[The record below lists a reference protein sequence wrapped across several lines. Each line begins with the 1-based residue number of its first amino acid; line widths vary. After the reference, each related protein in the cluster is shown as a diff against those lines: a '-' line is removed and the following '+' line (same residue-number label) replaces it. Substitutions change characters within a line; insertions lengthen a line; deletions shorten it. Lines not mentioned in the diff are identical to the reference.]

1 MADARLP
8 GLGVPRLTRPTRF
21 ARPATATRR
30 PRAAAEVW
38 FGEPGLARLPGLA
51 GPARF
56 GLPRPTQLAGND
68 GARFPDPAGRGARTG
83 TRAHHDREGRGGQR
97 RRDPPVESPIGSA
110 THPGPHAPVVFPL
123 LVFVVLL

>member
-1 MADARLP
+1 MGARLSDVADARLP

-51 GPARF
+51 Q
-56 GLPRPTQLAGND
+56 LPVLKAPVMDLAGSETPAAVASAAEFVLEGLHLSKRLNKD
-68 GARFPDPAGRGARTG
+68 AAGARATYRAR
-83 TRAHHDREGRGGQR
+83 
-97 RRDPPVESPIGSA
+97 
-110 THPGPHAPVVFPL
+110 
-123 LVFVVLL
+123 